1 MSILDQIKAK
11 QQADEANPY
20 VLVHQPEKLAE
31 LIAKAPENPPELID
45 KDPENPPEPFE
56 PSLLAQVKAK
66 QLAEA
71 DETGADSAPADAPGD
86 LAHYQAAMAADLAT
100 LSGIKDIVEKG
111 KAKLQ
116 MLPTYWPFVKAYVD
130 NGDNYPNDVA
140 VRVMIWLLDTFDIER
155 GLDLA
160 FHLIKQGIHVTP
172 AKFDRDIPTVVCD
185 SVYDWAAALLKADP
199 PQSASPYL
207 DTLLATID
215 NEQWSLAPPVHS
227 KLFAMLAKH
236 KARLEEWETVVSL
249 CERAEEVNP
258 EGAGVKKLKDK
269 AKAKLAKAA
278 TPPAE

>member
-1 MSILDQIKAK
+1 MSILDEIKAK
-11 QQADEANPY
+11 QQAEAANPY
-20 VLVHQPEKLAE
+20 ALVHQPEKLAE
-31 LIAKAPENPPELID
+31 LIAQAPET
-45 KDPENPPEPFE
+45 PPEPFE
-56 PSLLAQVKAK
+56 PSPLAQVKAE
-66 QLAEA
+66 QRAVAEKTGA
-71 DETGADSAPADAPGD
+71 DPYQQPRGADSAPADAPGD

-116 MLPTYWPFVKAYVD
+116 MLATYWPFVKAYVD

-185 SVYDWAAALLKADP
+185 SVYYWAAALLKADP

-258 EGAGVKKLKDK
+258 EGAGVKKLKDQ